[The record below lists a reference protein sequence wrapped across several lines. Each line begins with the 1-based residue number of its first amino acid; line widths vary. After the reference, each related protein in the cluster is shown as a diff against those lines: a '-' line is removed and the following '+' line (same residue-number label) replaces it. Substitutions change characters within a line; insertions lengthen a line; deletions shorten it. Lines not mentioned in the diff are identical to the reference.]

1 MLCYQSID
9 LAGESELL
17 NNLLALVAS
26 DQLSSVY
33 LSVKLHIALVPHLRG
48 NSAPCLHSGS
58 LALEHQ
64 VLVAHSPM
72 QKSASILP
80 ETLQLLY
87 LTLLPLQKNCS
98 FCLAILCS
106 CHLAAF
112 W

>member
-48 NSAPCLHSGS
+48 NSAPCLQSG
-58 LALEHQ
+58 
-64 VLVAHSPM
+64 
-72 QKSASILP
+72 
-80 ETLQLLY
+80 T
-87 LTLLPLQKNCS
+87 
-98 FCLAILCS
+98 
-106 CHLAAF
+106 
-112 W
+112 